1 MVNNAGQWWWMV
13 VNDGDFADGS
23 WLAMDILVITG
34 DRKMVMNGIS
44 ICEWNLASREMGH
57 PRNEWRF

>member
-1 MVNNAGQWWWMV
+1 MV

-44 ICEWNLASREMGH
+44 ICE
-57 PRNEWRF
+57 